1 MELPV
6 LPLNPPPLL
15 HGISFLPASILDS
28 DTRLLGKLL
37 RHLWSSSGLCHGERL
52 VLGAVFQHM
61 PLIDTDNRSLLDNP
75 LPRSPGLMPFGS
87 LSNNIHANFDRSNE
101 FYDRILAL
109 PVEQLKLMAKLFT
122 AALAGARSWGG
133 TPKSGPGTSST
144 PTPLPSLGVSDPIIG
159 YDSLFATLQIQPF
172 PDMAATGADDE
183 DHTKDKG
190 KATQRSGYQKRA
202 CFDRQLQSCAV
213 TGGESNLQ
221 HAHIIPH
228 SIVSLSGS
236 YGSSATLFWMALAI
250 ILGPSLR
257 DTVFSIVGAGEN
269 FYNTTNSIALVSGLH
284 GHLDTGQLHLV
295 PELSAEDFDATTTR
309 HLDVRI
315 CWLGSLLDLALIS
328 TARPQSPDDQV
339 RLLGNTRSYAPPVL
353 PTRAVADGD
362 RFRLFTNN
370 PEKHPLPHPL
380 LLGIHTML
388 WRMIATAG
396 MAETTHAKKRRH
408 VDAVDGSGSKRAR
421 RGSGGMRRAGGRRG
435 GSSAR
440 SQGGSKDDGSPGAD
454 EVQPTS
460 GDTAG
465 GAAVDGTEDFDHLH
479 SAKQYHLD
487 NTHCST
493 GGNPDSDTWTTPPS
507 ATAASKLPNEPL
519 PLNNLELAWIRFRL
533 KFGAARHDPSEY
545 SWHSGSSSDA
555 TSDRDEEYG
564 SDDYEAEEGDEYE
577 EGEDE
582 CAKQAGWREAVV
594 SRTGEAWQARMAA
607 EIGGAG
613 GCS

>member
-1 MELPV
+1 
-6 LPLNPPPLL
+6 
-15 HGISFLPASILDS
+15 
-28 DTRLLGKLL
+28 
-37 RHLWSSSGLCHGERL
+37 
-52 VLGAVFQHM
+52 M
-61 PLIDTDNRSLLDNP
+61 PFIDTDNGSLLDNP
-75 LPRSPGLMPFGS
+75 LPPSPGLMEFGS
-87 LSNNIHANFDRSNE
+87 LSNNINANFDRPNG
-101 FYDRILAL
+101 FYDRILGL

-122 AALAGARSWGG
+122 AALAGARSWGD
-133 TPKSGPGTSST
+133 TPKSAPGTSST

-159 YDSLFATLQIQPF
+159 YDSLFATLRIQPF
-172 PDMAATGADDE
+172 PDMASAGADDE
-183 DHTKDKG
+183 DNTKDKG

-202 CFDRQLQSCAV
+202 CFDRQLQSCAI

-295 PELSAEDFDATTTR
+295 PDPAGGDFDATTTR

-315 CWLGSLLDLALIS
+315 RWLGSLLDLALIS

-339 RLLGNTRSYAPPVL
+339 RLLGDTRSYAPPVL

-362 RFRLFTNN
+362 LFRLFTNN

-421 RGSGGMRRAGGRRG
+421 RSSGGMRRAGGRRG

-440 SQGGSKDDGSPGAD
+440 SHGGSKNDESLGGDEVEQSPGD
-454 EVQPTS
+454 
-460 GDTAG
+460 
-465 GAAVDGTEDFDHLH
+465 GAAVDGTEDLDQREWYPH
-479 SAKQYHLD
+479 SLKQYYSD
-487 NTHCST
+487 NTHCSR
-493 GGNPDSDTWTTPPS
+493 GPSPDSDTLTTPPS
-507 ATAASKLPNEPL
+507 AALASKLHNAPL
-519 PLNNLELAWIRFRL
+519 PLNNLDLAWIRFRL
-533 KFGAARHDPSEY
+533 KFGATRHDPSEY
-545 SWHSGSSSDA
+545 QRHSGSS
-555 TSDRDEEYG
+555 SDRDEEYG
-564 SDDYEAEEGDEYE
+564 SDDDAEEEDEYE
-577 EGEDE
+577 DREDE
-582 CAKQAGWREAVV
+582 CGKQAA
-594 SRTGEAWQARMAA
+594 
-607 EIGGAG
+607 
-613 GCS
+613 